1 MNTEILTQLFPEGM
15 YVPFPAPRLVVVIP
29 NAWDRYSDEEQQLL
43 KKILI
48 AIDQDL
54 TARVVVSPTVDMR
67 AIEDFGAQVVLVF
80 GSEVEGNIPLY
91 KESAAGGCAIV
102 RADDLG
108 ELDDEKKKNLWA
120 VIRKPFGK

>member
-29 NAWDRYSDEEQQLL
+29 KAWDRYSDEEQQLL
-43 KKILI
+43 KKILV
-48 AIDQDL
+48 AIGQDL
-54 TARVVVSPTVDMR
+54 TASVLVSPTVDAR
-67 AIEDFGAQVVLVF
+67 ALADFGAQVVLVF
-80 GSEVEGNIPLY
+80 GSEVEGNIPFY
-91 KESAAGGCAIV
+91 KESAAAGYTIV

-108 ELDDEKKKNLWA
+108 ELDEEKKKNLWA